1 MTVLAKVL
9 FVAATARCD
18 TVSLLPSLL
27 FNEMSCHNSRSVI
40 ESRQRGHGSLDSC
53 ASDSLLLGFRIVP
66 WVFPVAVSFTTLY
79 SHVCFQPKR
88 IVAMFFLTHTFY
100 LLRMVRFMEVIP

>member
-1 MTVLAKVL
+1 MNHTMTVLAKVL

-27 FNEMSCHNSRSVI
+27 FNEMSCHN
-40 ESRQRGHGSLDSC
+40 LDSC